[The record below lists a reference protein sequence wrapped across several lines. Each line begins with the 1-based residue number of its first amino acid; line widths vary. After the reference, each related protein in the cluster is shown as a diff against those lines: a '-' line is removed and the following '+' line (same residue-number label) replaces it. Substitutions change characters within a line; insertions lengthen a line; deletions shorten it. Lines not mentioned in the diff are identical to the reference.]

1 MSYIT
6 ALVALLHCPALTVSA
21 DSLIIKR
28 GNRLRLEEGCMILLG
43 DYLFAVKLAA
53 GKVHL

>member
-1 MSYIT
+1 MSYVT
-6 ALVALLHCPALTVSA
+6 ALVALLHCPALTVST

-28 GNRLRLEEGCMILLG
+28 GNRLRLEESCVILLG
-43 DYLFAVKLAA
+43 DYLLAVKLAA